1 MTLQQA
7 AFLAQ
12 CLRRWDPRNRASVE
26 RNNKGF
32 FYVYVYR
39 RVDSGWGYESAD
51 ILSYKDAVSF

>member
-12 CLRRWDPRNRASVE
+12 CLRRWDPCNRVSVE
-26 RNNKGF
+26 QNRRG

-39 RVDSGWGYESAD
+39 KIDGGRGYKSAY
-51 ILSYKDAVSF
+51 ITSYKNAVNF